1 MCGIIAILR
10 RPSDHPAPELGEL
23 RAELEACADL
33 LAGEPRDPALPA
45 RLHGA
50 ADRLCGV
57 DRALKDAAGLRA
69 VVLDEPAEQELRA
82 AVARLRD
89 RVGELEGALER
100 DPVEGG
106 ALESL
111 NAGLVALRDVLFSLE
126 RDRLDGA
133 RAVRALARGLEA
145 PAAIA
150 ALYSVH
156 QALQALDR
164 LEVRGRDSAG
174 LAVVLRDHGLDP
186 HDREVARLLDER
198 SDPLLRHGSA
208 RLLPGAD
215 AQAGAQPDAQADAQA
230 DAQDGAQPGPLLL
243 VYKRAAEIG
252 ELGENVRELRAA
264 IAADEL
270 LRRALAGAERAQATV
285 LGHTRW
291 ASVGM
296 ISEANAHPLDER
308 TEGSAQA
315 GEQPVVLAALNG
327 DVDNHADLKA
337 RAGLRIDEAI
347 TTDAKVIPALVA
359 TRVAAGLAP
368 AEAFR
373 ETVATFEGSVA
384 IAALD
389 GRRPERLWLAVA
401 GSGQGLYVG
410 VDDRDAVGARPGAPG
425 CGVFMVAS
433 EPYGL
438 VEQTR
443 RYLRL
448 DGTRGGQ
455 VVELDGA
462 LAGRLEGVTRRGYD
476 GVELPV
482 DASEL
487 VHADVTT
494 RDIDRGGAA
503 HYLRKE
509 IGEAPAS
516 FAKTLRGR
524 LAGPDGAL
532 RVELGEE
539 AFPAAV
545 GERLASGT
553 LRRIVTIGQGTAA
566 VAAAGVAEAIRRELG
581 SDPLAP
587 SVEALCATELSGFHL
602 RDDMTDTLVVAV
614 SQSGTTT
621 DTNRTV
627 DLARARGA
635 AVLAIVNRRN
645 SDLVAKSDGVLYT
658 SDGRDV
664 EMSVASTKAF
674 YAQIAAGVL
683 LAAAIG
689 DRVHGRGAGGGGRQE
704 RLAALRRLPD
714 AMRRVIA
721 ERSAQIAQVAERLAP
736 PRRSWAL
743 VGNGPNRI
751 AAEEVRIKLSELCYK
766 SIACDAT
773 EDKKHID
780 LSSEPLVLVC
790 AAGLSGS
797 TVDDVAKEVAI
808 YRAHK
813 ATPIVIA
820 SEGET
825 RFGAAL
831 EVIEVPRVHPALDFV
846 LSALVGHLFGYF
858 AALAIDAQARPLRQ
872 VRGAIEALARS
883 LSAGE
888 PQAEEPLAWL
898 AREAGPAVRV
908 FSRGLAD
915 RRYDGHLEPSTAVEV
930 WRLLGVLEHPSG
942 LDAYSREWGRPAALS
957 AFLEDLAAAAT
968 RAIDELTRPID
979 AIKHQA
985 KTVTVGISRSD
996 EALVSAPLVRALL
1009 DTGVDRAAL
1018 AYADLR
1024 ALAALGPVVER
1035 VLGHTRYRLEGDP
1048 QADDCRVRVVGSGG
1062 ISRDLPS
1069 RTRSNPLLK
1078 GTKRRVALE
1087 RRLLVARGQS
1097 DGRIF
1102 ALVPET
1108 EGGRVRGL
1116 VLIHVQL
1123 AERSDPATLRAV
1135 LGGYRDRY
1143 SELRDAV
1150 METESGFSEELLAR
1164 VPVVD
1169 LLTRPAEEI
1178 ARRWR
1183 QPDAGRRDS
1192 AAAPRPA
1199 AAPETE
1205 GSPASS

>member
-10 RPSDHPAPELGEL
+10 RASGDPAPDLGAL
-23 RAELEACADL
+23 RAEIEAGAERL
-33 LAGEPRDPALPA
+33 VGESHDPAFPA
-45 RLHGA
+45 HLHQAATRLA
-50 ADRLCGV
+50 AV
-57 DRALKDAAGLRA
+57 DRALKGTAGLRA
-69 VVLDEPAEQELRA
+69 VVLDERAEQGLRTA
-82 AVARLRD
+82 LARVSQRL
-89 RVGELEGALER
+89 GAIEGAFDR
-100 DPVEGG
+100 DPVEGD
-106 ALESL
+106 AVESL
-111 NAGLVALRDVLFSLE
+111 NSGLVALRDVVFSLE

-133 RAVRALARGLEA
+133 RAVRALAGGLRA
-145 PAAIA
+145 PAPLA
-150 ALYSVH
+150 ALQSVH

-174 LAVVLRDHGLDP
+174 LALVLRDHALDP
-186 HDREVARLLDER
+186 TDPEVARLLDAR
-198 SDPLLRHGSA
+198 ADPLLRHRAA
-208 RLLPGAD
+208 RLLDGEEGARV
-215 AQAGAQPDAQADAQA
+215 
-230 DAQDGAQPGPLLL
+230 GPLVL
-243 VYKRAAEIG
+243 VYKQAAEIG
-252 ELGENVRELRAA
+252 ELGENGRALRAA

-270 LRRALAGAERAQATV
+270 LRRALEDAGRVEATV

-308 TEGSAQA
+308 TETAPGD
-315 GEQPVVLAALNG
+315 GERAVVLAALNG
-327 DVDNHADLKA
+327 DVDNYADLKA
-337 RAGLRIDEAI
+337 AAGLRVDEAI

-359 TRVAAGLAP
+359 ARVAAGEAP

-389 GRRPERLWLAVA
+389 ARRPDRLWLAVA

-410 VDDRDAVGARPGAPG
+410 IDELAAGDAEPDDAGDR
-425 CGVFMVAS
+425 VFVVAS

-455 VVELDGA
+455 VVELDGS
-462 LAGRLEGVTRRGYD
+462 LAGRLEGLARRGYD
-476 GVELPV
+476 GAALPV
-482 DASEL
+482 DAREL
-487 VHADVTT
+487 VSADVTT
-494 RDIDRGGAA
+494 RDIDRCGAP

-516 FAKTLRGR
+516 FVKTLRGR

-539 AFPAAV
+539 AFPVAV
-545 GERLASGT
+545 GERLASGA

-566 VAAAGVAEAIRRELG
+566 VAAGGVAQAIRGELG
-581 SDPLAP
+581 ADPLAP
-587 SVEALCATELSGFHL
+587 SVETLCATELSGFHL
-602 RDDMTDTLVVAV
+602 REDMADTLVIAV

-627 DLARARGA
+627 DLVRARGA
-635 AVLAIVNRRN
+635 TVISIVNRRH

-674 YAQIAAGVL
+674 YGQIAAGVL
-683 LAAAIG
+683 LASAVG
-689 DRVHGRGAGGGGRQE
+689 DRVHGRRAGGPERQE
-704 RLAALRRLPD
+704 LLAALRRLPD
-714 AMRRVIA
+714 AMRLVIDG
-721 ERSAQIAQVAERLAP
+721 RSAQIAQVAERLAP

-780 LSSEPLVLVC
+780 LSSEPLILVC

-797 TVDDVAKEVAI
+797 NAGDVAKEVAI
-808 YRAHK
+808 FRAHK
-813 ATPIVIA
+813 AVPIVIA

-825 RFGAAL
+825 RFEAAI
-831 EVIEVPRVHPALDFV
+831 ERFEVPRVHPSLDFV
-846 LSALVGHLFGYF
+846 LCALVGHLFGYF

-872 VRGAIEALARS
+872 VRGAIEALARG
-883 LSAGE
+883 LSHGDAGG
-888 PQAEEPLAWL
+888 EEPLARL
-898 AREAGPAVRV
+898 AREAGPAARV
-908 FSRGLAD
+908 FARGLAE
-915 RRYDGHLEPSTAVEV
+915 RRYDGHLEASTAVEV
-930 WRLLGVLEHPSG
+930 WSLLRVLERTAG
-942 LDAYSREWGRPAALS
+942 LDAYSREWDRPAALS

-996 EALVSAPLVRALL
+996 EALVSTPLVRALL

-1024 ALAALGPVVER
+1024 ALSTLDGVVER
-1035 VLGHTRYRLEGDP
+1035 VTGYTRYRLEGDP
-1048 QADDCRVRVVGSGG
+1048 HADDCLVRVVGSGG
-1062 ISRDLPS
+1062 IARDLPS
-1069 RTRSNPLLK
+1069 RTRANPLLK
-1078 GTKRRVALE
+1078 GTKRRVAIE

-1097 DGRIF
+1097 DGRTF
-1102 ALVPET
+1102 VLLPEV

-1116 VLIHVQL
+1116 ALIHVQL
-1123 AERSDPATLRAV
+1123 ADCADAATLRAV

-1150 METESGFSEELLAR
+1150 METESRFSDELLAR
-1164 VPVVD
+1164 TPVVD

-1178 ARRWR
+1178 ALRWR
-1183 QPDAGRRDS
+1183 QPGGERG
-1192 AAAPRPA
+1192 PGPA
-1199 AAPETE
+1199 AGSPAGVEAKR
-1205 GSPASS
+1205 SPASS